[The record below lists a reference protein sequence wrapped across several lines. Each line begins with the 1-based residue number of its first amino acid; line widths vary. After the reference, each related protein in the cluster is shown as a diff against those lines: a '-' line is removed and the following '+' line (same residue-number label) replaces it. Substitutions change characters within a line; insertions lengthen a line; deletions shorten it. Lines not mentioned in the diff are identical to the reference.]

1 MAKSFISFTEASKPA
16 QDLALAR
23 ADFLNL
29 LNEYIATWQP
39 EIGRTRAIYRFLKLF
54 NNGRIGEEIRQ
65 RLHLKS
71 VKKRTFYY
79 WRRRFK
85 SKGLSGLLPQYSN
98 GGCKIPSKVMEA
110 IDRDV
115 WENHLCRYQDVYE
128 DLQVLFNKVDIPHYS
143 TIRRY
148 VKKYKA
154 ENWAAL
160 VLKHEGPKG
169 LRDRG
174 MAIAVGRKDANLTRP
189 NQRWEIDTTI
199 ADLFT
204 HREVADVV
212 LITSDGKRCK
222 IIGVIDV
229 YPRMPKFYLV
239 DKETGLIVSQVL
251 RDRFLVWGLPDLVV
265 IDNGGPYRNS
275 RVLNF
280 LKSANVNC
288 EICIPGHPEQKPFIE
303 RVFRTVSEKLLR
315 RLIGYSG
322 NLLLKTRPSEIK
334 IKYTQ
339 EKAQEIID
347 RYFDNVYAE
356 TVHRSTGQRPRE
368 RMRPSGFV
376 PKTIDERE
384 LDILLMEECE
394 RKIHQGH
401 ITYQGGKY
409 YHPRLPEGQK
419 VRIKINDFDASEIL
433 VFIDRKF
440 LCKAED
446 LTRKGKT
453 PKEILDAKKERNR
466 ELRTRIKANEAL
478 IDKHKP
484 RDASILTLIEHHE
497 KLKPL
502 ELPKKADV
510 IDFPELANIEYTR
523 PETEEQNSKGSENK
537 SEHEQPLIRNKREK
551 YLEVRRRE
559 RAGGKLDDADLAFLG
574 EFLISNEYRMIGT
587 VLEDQLKKEA
597 ANEG

>member
-1 MAKSFISFTEASKPA
+1 MDKFSEAPKWN
-16 QDLALAR
+16 QDLALVK

-29 LNEYIATWQP
+29 ANEFITIHQAET
-39 EIGRTRAIYRFLKLF
+39 GRTRALNRFLKLF
-54 NNGRIGEEIRQ
+54 NSGQIDEEIRQ
-65 RLHLKS
+65 RLRRKN
-71 VKKRTFYY
+71 VKKKTFYN
-79 WRRRFK
+79 WRRRFRN
-85 SKGLSGLLPQYSN
+85 KGLSGLLDQYSN
-98 GGCKIPSKVMEA
+98 GGCKIPSKVREA
-110 IDRDV
+110 IERNV

-128 DLQVLFNKVDIPHYS
+128 DLYVLFNKDDIPHYS
-143 TIRRY
+143 SVRRY

-154 ENWAAL
+154 DNWAAL

-174 MAIAVGRKDANLTRP
+174 MAIALGRKDANLTRP

-199 ADLFT
+199 ADIFT
-204 HREVADVV
+204 HREVEGIV
-212 LITSDGKRCK
+212 LVTSEGKRCK

-229 YPRMPKFYLV
+229 YSRMPKFYFV
-239 DKETGLIVSQVL
+239 DKETGSVVSQVL

-265 IDNGGPYRNS
+265 IDNGGPYKNS
-275 RVLNF
+275 QVLNF
-280 LKSANVNC
+280 LESVNVNC
-288 EICIPGHPEQKPFIE
+288 DICIAGHPEQKPFIE
-303 RVFRTVSEKLLR
+303 RLFRTASEKVFR
-315 RLIGYSG
+315 RLTGYSG

-339 EKAQEIID
+339 EKAQKIID

-368 RMRPSGFV
+368 RMRPPGFF
-376 PKTIDERE
+376 PKTIEERE
-384 LDILLMEECE
+384 LDILLMEEYQ
-394 RKIHQGH
+394 RKVHQGH
-401 ITYQGGKY
+401 ITYEGGKY

-466 ELRTRIKANEAL
+466 ELRTRIKAHEAL

-484 RDASILTLIEHHE
+484 KDANILALIDHHE

-502 ELPKKADV
+502 ELPRKTDV
-510 IDFPELANIEYTR
+510 LEFPELANIDYTR
-523 PETEEQNSKGSENK
+523 PETEGQDSKRSGKDIDKKQEQ
-537 SEHEQPLIRNKREK
+537 QLIRNKQEK
-551 YLEVRRRE
+551 YLDVKRRQRTGE
-559 RAGGKLDDADLAFLG
+559 ILDDFDK
-574 EFLISNEYRMIGT
+574 EFLDEFLESNEYRMIGAF
-587 VLEDQLKKEA
+587 LEEKLKGEV